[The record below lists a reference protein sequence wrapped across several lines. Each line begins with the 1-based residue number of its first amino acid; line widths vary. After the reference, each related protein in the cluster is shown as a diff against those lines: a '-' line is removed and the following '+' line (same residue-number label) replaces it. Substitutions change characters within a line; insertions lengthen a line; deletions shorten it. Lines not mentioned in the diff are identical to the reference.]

1 MRLVFSRC
9 FYSNYYST
17 VTYYSCSE
25 SVDTVMVLVEVR
37 TYNLSAASSDLTTRQ
52 KHALNKYNE
61 PLETKLTALSCCW
74 QKSILSWKTF
84 SMEKL
89 LWKDWEMLIGVL
101 ELLVRLARCKLSIS
115 PSMKWSLVSRT
126 LWWALTQ
133 LSHRYSWQSRQW
145 EVAGLPSSQELHWG
159 SERCWDLRRP
169 PWWTTDEGRPFLPC
183 SSAET
188 TTSSR
193 CWRESWRKAA
203 RPRLIPTETLF
214 GRMWGIWASEGHLGS
229 CGPPGIACKSVQTGQ
244 DVQPPGGWGRWG
256 AGGLGGRGGGRWI
269 GGDRSRAAAQLL
281 AQRTCLQVGVWERRH
296 LRRGPQNNFA
306 HKDALRYT
314 KSSEM
319 VPWSNRA
326 NNADHRLACCI
337 QRYLICAFPFNEFG
351 LNWALCFC
359 YYR

>member
-25 SVDTVMVLVEVR
+25 SVDTTVMVLVEVR

-145 EVAGLPSSQELHWG
+145 EGSGVTLITRAALRVWEVLGSQKTTVMDHRWRPTV
-159 SERCWDLRRP
+159 SCPVPQQRP
-169 PWWTTDEGRPFLPC
+169 PHPAGCWEKVGGRQRVHAWFRQRHFLVAC
-183 SSAET
+183 
-188 TTSSR
+188 
-193 CWRESWRKAA
+193 
-203 RPRLIPTETLF
+203 
-214 GRMWGIWASEGHLGS
+214 GASELQRVTWD
-229 CGPPGIACKSVQTGQ
+229 PVALQALPAKSVQN
-244 DVQPPGGWGRWG
+244 R
-256 AGGLGGRGGGRWI
+256 AR
-269 GGDRSRAAAQLL
+269 RAASWWM
-281 AQRTCLQVGVWERRH
+281 R
-296 LRRGPQNNFA
+296 
-306 HKDALRYT
+306 
-314 KSSEM
+314 
-319 VPWSNRA
+319 
-326 NNADHRLACCI
+326 
-337 QRYLICAFPFNEFG
+337 
-351 LNWALCFC
+351 
-359 YYR
+359 